1 VKTTTFRLERFFNV
15 LKRDLFF
22 QYKGAIITISIILGI
37 YFLAELISFA
47 TSGSTEVFMFV
58 NGLFIA
64 GIIAT
69 SVSFNEF
76 HDKTTGV
83 SALSYPA
90 STAEKFLSKWSI
102 TTVVYIVAALVIYF
116 VFSAFMKGV
125 FTLIFGHG
133 PSLFNPLDFRIWQA
147 LAGYLWVHSVF
158 FFGAAFFKKAAFIK
172 TLLAVILTAI
182 VIAIFAGLVVGAMF
196 FGVIRDVIVNAAWG
210 DFSLSIAQVPVMLRF
225 GGFLETLST
234 ILFGYCL
241 PIALWVLSYLRFRE
255 IEVR

>member
-1 VKTTTFRLERFFNV
+1 MKNKEFNLPRFFHV

-37 YFLAELISFA
+37 YFLVELISYA
-47 TSGSTEVFMFV
+47 TAGNTEVLMFA

-76 HDKTTGV
+76 HDRTMST
-83 SALSYPA
+83 ATLTYPA
-90 STAEKFLSKWSI
+90 SRAEKFLSKWSI
-102 TTVVYIVAALVIYF
+102 TTIGYVLAALIIYF
-116 VFSAFMKGV
+116 VFSAVMKGI

-133 PSLFNPLDFRIWQA
+133 PGLFNPLDFRIRQA
-147 LAGYLWVHSVF
+147 IAGYLWVHAVF
-158 FFGAAFFKKAAFIK
+158 FFGAVFFKKGAFIK
-172 TLLAVILTAI
+172 TLLSVILAAI
-182 VIAIFAGLVVGAMF
+182 VIALFAGLVAGAMF
-196 FGVIRDVIVNAAWG
+196 FGVIRDVIINAAWG
-210 DFSLSIAQVPVMLRF
+210 DFSLSMAEVPGMLRF
-225 GGFLETLST
+225 GGFLEVVTT

-241 PIALWVLSYLRFRE
+241 PPALWVLSYIRFRE